1 MRSYNRMS
9 GMIVLGI
16 LLIIIGA
23 NWMLFEQTGSGRG
36 RPYLVEINRLVN
48 TIQEK
53 GLDAVDLSQCQYV
66 TGIEIIWDDSSE
78 FYHTDHDYVVREI
91 DGVLYRMDYIVHEG
105 KQKKT
110 VLMVNGIL
118 LVMSLFVI
126 TIMIWI
132 RYKIL
137 LPLDTM
143 KNVPYELSR
152 GNLSVPLKES
162 KSRFFGKFIWGL
174 DLLRESIEEQKR
186 RELDLQ
192 REKKTLVLSISH
204 DIKTPLS
211 AIKLYARALSK
222 GIYTDPEK
230 QVSITE
236 SINAK
241 ADEIEHY
248 VSCLIKASRE
258 DFLNLE
264 VQNGEFYLSELVQ
277 KISAYYTE
285 KLALVSIDFAVE
297 SYGDCLL
304 RGDLDRG
311 VEVLQN
317 IMENAIKYG
326 DGHRIDIRFAQEERC
341 QLITVRNSGCTLPE
355 TELVHIFDSFWH
367 GSNTDGTS
375 GSGLGLYICRQL
387 MNKMDGEIFAEIE
400 DDFMQMTV
408 VFRQA

>member
-1 MRSYNRMS
+1 MKRFNQIF
-9 GMIVLGI
+9 GMIVLGMF
-16 LLIIIGA
+16 LIIIGA
-23 NWMLFEQTGSGRG
+23 NGILYYQNNSGSG
-36 RPYLVEINRLVN
+36 RPYLVEINRLVY

-53 GLDAVDLSQCQYV
+53 GLESVDLSRCQYV
-66 TGIEIIWDDSSE
+66 TGIEKTADASPE
-78 FYHTDHDYVVREI
+78 FYHADHDYVVREI
-91 DGVLYRMDYIVHEG
+91 DGVLYRMDYIVPEG
-105 KQKKT
+105 KQEKT
-110 VLMVNGIL
+110 VWLVNGIL

-126 TIMIWI
+126 TVMIWI
-132 RYKIL
+132 RHKIL
-137 LPLDTM
+137 LPFDTM

-162 KSRFFGKFIWGL
+162 KSRFFGKFVWGL
-174 DLLRESIEEQKR
+174 DLLRESIESQKR

-192 REKKTLVLSISH
+192 KEKKTLVLSISH

-211 AIKLYARALSK
+211 AIKLYAKALSK

-230 QVSITE
+230 QFSITE

-241 ADEIEHY
+241 ADEIEGY

-264 VQNGEFYLSELVQ
+264 VHNGEFYLSELVQ
-277 KISAYYTE
+277 RISAYYTE
-285 KLALVSIDFAVE
+285 KLALVSIDFTVE
-297 SYGDCLL
+297 AYLDCLL
-304 RGDLDRG
+304 RGDVDRS

-326 DGHRIDIRFAQEERC
+326 DGHRIDIRFAQEEGC

-355 TELVHIFDSFWH
+355 TELVHIFDSFWQ
-367 GSNTDGTS
+367 GSNTDGKH

-387 MNKMDGEIFAEIE
+387 MNKMDGEIFANIE
-400 DDFMQMTV
+400 EDCMRMTAV
-408 VFRQA
+408 WQQA